1 MKEPLASLGY
11 TTREASFL
19 RVASLLSGY
28 FLRRH
33 FNQFNDKES
42 GAVAQRFIERA
53 LGMGHIRAIPA
64 LGGRVIYHA
73 ATSFLYAALGDPDNR
88 NRREHR
94 PETVR
99 ARLMALDFAILN
111 PQANWLLTDKAKMD
125 CFLALGIEAG
135 NLPRFVEKQ
144 PIFLTS
150 GPQFA
155 FIDSGLRTLSHW
167 DLFLKSH
174 RTLLQRLPSADVIFA
189 SSQATRSDSAEKAF
203 RKAIAGESSA
213 GGLDTERVSRYFA
226 ARKAFEEK
234 RYQDFDQG
242 RLDELRENKQVF
254 SGEQFER
261 LYSQWRANGNLAIGG
276 LQSSRVNFRFQALPH
291 IYEWLSPI

>member
-1 MKEPLASLGY
+1 MTDPLASLGY

-33 FNQFNDKES
+33 FNQFNRKQS
-42 GAVAQRFIERA
+42 GAVAQRFIERSI
-53 LGMGHIRAIPA
+53 GMGHIRAIPA
-64 LGGRVIYHA
+64 LGGRVVYHA
-73 ATSFLYAALGDPDNR
+73 SAGSLYSALGDPENR

-99 ARLMALDFAILN
+99 VRLMALDFAILN
-111 PQANWLLTDKAKMD
+111 PQARWLLTEKSKREY
-125 CFLALGIEAG
+125 FLAVGIEAG
-135 NLPRFVEKQ
+135 NLPNFVERQ
-144 PIFLTS
+144 PISLTT

-155 FIDSGLRTLSHW
+155 FIDSGLRTLTHW
-167 DLFLKSH
+167 ELFLRSH
-174 RTLLQRLPSADVIFA
+174 RVLLQRLSSADVIFA
-189 SSQATRSDSAEKAF
+189 SSQASRSDSAESAF

-213 GGLDTERVSRYFA
+213 GGLDTERLSRHFA

-261 LYSQWRANGNLAIGG
+261 LYSQWLANGNLALGG

>member
-1 MKEPLASLGY
+1 MTEPLAGLGY

-33 FNQFNDKES
+33 FDQFNGKES
-42 GAVAQRFIERA
+42 GAVAQRFVERA
-53 LGMGHIRAIPA
+53 LRMGHIRAIPA
-64 LGGRVIYHA
+64 LGGRVVYHA
-73 ATSFLYAALGDPDNR
+73 SAGSLYSALGEPDNR

-94 PETVR
+94 PETLR

-111 PQANWLLTDKAKMD
+111 PQANWLLTEKAKVN
-125 CFLALGIEAG
+125 CFLALGIEVG
-135 NLPRFVEKQ
+135 NLPRLVEKQ
-144 PIFLTS
+144 PIFLTT

-167 DLFLKSH
+167 NLFLKSH
-174 RTLLQRLPSADVIFA
+174 RALLQRLSSADVIFA
-189 SSQATRSDSAEKAF
+189 SPQATRFDSAEKVF
-203 RKAIAGESSA
+203 RKAIAGESST
-213 GGLDTERVSRYFA
+213 GGLDTERLGRYFA

-234 RYQDFDQG
+234 HYQEFDQT

-254 SGEQFER
+254 SGVQFEH
-261 LYSQWRANGNLAIGG
+261 LYSQWLASGNLTLGG
-276 LQSSRVNFRFQALPH
+276 LRSSRVNLHFQALSH